1 LIRRLRILAGGV
13 KEILSVR
20 RNLAISVLLAA
31 LLAIVHVTS
40 SALAVT
46 YAPGWNL
53 ISGPEGSRVSGAIG
67 NLYTL
72 QPGDSDY
79 ESMPVSS
86 LLKGGYG
93 YWAYFPN
100 GGSLVAGTSTSNYQP
115 NVAAGQWI
123 MIGNPS
129 AVADATFVGATL
141 AYKYTPG
148 AGYQNATSIPA
159 GQGAWVQ
166 GSGVVYLLASGGST
180 AAPQPVGRSPSA
192 ASAVQH
198 FSGSLTIE
206 GGPAP
211 AGTSLQ
217 AFVGDNLCGSQ
228 VISEPGRYSL
238 DVSAGTNG
246 GCGQDGAAVQF
257 AVTPQFGSGWRLTS
271 AATFQSGAG
280 TNRDIIVD
288 LSQIRPVAANVP
300 WTSGSWPSL
309 GRVSISTCSDM
320 TRLEADA
327 IQAAFGQWRE
337 AANLGLL
344 VNLVG
349 DNSGAVCSQ
358 NAPGIAVIEVP
369 QDDPNIIA
377 STFYLSANSQPCRMA
392 VACTIYTAVVTVN
405 PRSFA
410 LTPPTDRANVVA
422 HEIGHALGL
431 AHAIQCDGGTIMWV
445 DTNCRYPL
453 LHIGV
458 DDIASLNNKVSGGR
472 SDVFNG
478 TLAAESGG
486 LRLVDDGAVDS
497 GLSPNAVDNA
507 NDVLIAPSLEAD
519 TVARLQN
526 LTQLLQAEFGDDGF
540 VD

>member
-1 LIRRLRILAGGV
+1 
-13 KEILSVR
+13 VR
-20 RNLAISVLLAA
+20 RNLVILSVLAA
-31 LLAIVHVTS
+31 LFTITHVAP

-53 ISGPEGSRVSGAIG
+53 ISGSEGSRVSGAIG

-72 QPGDSDY
+72 QPADSDY

-100 GGSLVAGTSTSNYQP
+100 GGSLVPGTSTSNYQP

-129 AVADATFVGATL
+129 STADATFVGATL

-166 GSGVVYLLASGGST
+166 GSGVVYMLASGGST
-180 AAPQPVGRSPSA
+180 AAPQT
-192 ASAVQH
+192 AVQH

-217 AFVGDNLCGSQ
+217 AFVDDNLCGSQ

-257 AVTPQFGSGWRLTS
+257 AVTPQFGTGWRLTS
-271 AATFQSGAG
+271 AATFNTGTA

-300 WTSGSWPSL
+300 WISGSWANP

-327 IQAAFGQWRE
+327 IQAAFEQWRE

-349 DNSGAVCSQ
+349 DSSGAVCSQ

-377 STFYLSANSQPCRMA
+377 STLYLNANSRPCSMG

-410 LTPPTDRANVVA
+410 LTPPVDRTNVVA

-431 AHAIQCDGGTIMWV
+431 AHAIQCDGGTIMWA

-472 SDVFNG
+472 SDVYDAVQ
-478 TLAAESGG
+478 TTESGG
-486 LRLVDDGAVDS
+486 FRFVDDRPFSESGPAPNPDAGA
-497 GLSPNAVDNA
+497 DNT
-507 NDVLIAPSLEAD
+507 LEAPSLQPD
-519 TVARLQN
+519 TVARLQY
-526 LTQLLQAEFGDDGF
+526 LAQLVQAELGQDG
-540 VD
+540 VVH

>member
-1 LIRRLRILAGGV
+1 M
-13 KEILSVR
+13 R
-20 RNLAISVLLAA
+20 RNLAILSVLAA
-31 LLAIVHVTS
+31 LFSVIHVAPS
-40 SALAVT
+40 VLAVT

-72 QPGDSDY
+72 QPADFDY

-100 GGSLVAGTSTSNYQP
+100 GGSLVAGTGTSNYQP
-115 NVAAGQWI
+115 NVATGQWI

-129 AVADATFVGATL
+129 ATADATFVGATL

-166 GSGVVYLLASGGST
+166 GSGAVYLLASGAPT
-180 AAPQPVGRSPSA
+180 AAPQTQGPPGSAISA
-192 ASAVQH
+192 AQH

-206 GGPAP
+206 GRPAQV
-211 AGTSLQ
+211 GTSLE
-217 AFVGDNLCGSQ
+217 AFVGENLCGSQ
-228 VISEPGRYSL
+228 VTSESGRYNL
-238 DVSAGTNG
+238 DVSAGGTNS
-246 GCGQDGAAVQF
+246 GCGRDGSAVQF
-257 AVTPQFGSGWRLTS
+257 AVTPHFGSGWRLTNT
-271 AATFQSGAG
+271 AAFQSGA
-280 TNRDIIVD
+280 TTSRDIAVD
-288 LSQIRPVAANVP
+288 LTQIRPVAGNVP
-300 WTSGSWPSL
+300 LTSGSWANP
-309 GRVSISTCSDM
+309 GRVSISICSDM

-327 IQAAFGQWRE
+327 IQAAYGQWRE
-337 AANLGLL
+337 ASASGGLL
-344 VNLVG
+344 INLVG
-349 DNSGAVCSQ
+349 DNSGAVC
-358 NAPGIAVIEVP
+358 NLTAPGVAVREGTLSKPNAIAATCYVIENSRECSVGTPVTIFTAVITLNG
-369 QDDPNIIA
+369 DAFA
-377 STFYLSANSQPCRMA
+377 SISPL
-392 VACTIYTAVVTVN
+392 
-405 PRSFA
+405 
-410 LTPPTDRANVVA
+410 DRPNVVA

-431 AHAIQCDGGTIMWV
+431 DHAIQCDGGTIMWA
-445 DTNCRYPL
+445 DTDCRYPL

-458 DDIASLNNKVSGGR
+458 DDIASLNSKVSGGR